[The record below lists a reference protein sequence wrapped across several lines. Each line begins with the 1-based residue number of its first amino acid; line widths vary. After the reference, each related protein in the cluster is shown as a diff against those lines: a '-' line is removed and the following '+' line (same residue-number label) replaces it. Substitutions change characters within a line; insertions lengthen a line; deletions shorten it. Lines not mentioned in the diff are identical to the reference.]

1 MRPGERLLRLL
12 WVLLLVPMLGVL
24 GLDLQRLQ
32 IGHEETVDRAPLT
45 SLDATRREPGKV
57 NPGQHQKTSP
67 GRGRGNAQA
76 VLPSQVGQVLF
87 GPEVRE
93 VLPPASLGAP
103 HHHARRWPW
112 QARGPPL
119 ARA

>member
-32 IGHEETVDRAPLT
+32 LGREETVDRTPLS

-57 NPGQHQKTSP
+57 SPDQDNTQH
-67 GRGRGNAQA
+67 GRNREH
-76 VLPSQVGQVLF
+76 SQ
-87 GPEVRE
+87 P
-93 VLPPASLGAP
+93 VLPPQTAVAVHGPDVRERIQLAGHAGP
-103 HHHARRWPW
+103 RGRARRRAW
-112 QARGPPL
+112 QARGPPV
-119 ARA
+119 A